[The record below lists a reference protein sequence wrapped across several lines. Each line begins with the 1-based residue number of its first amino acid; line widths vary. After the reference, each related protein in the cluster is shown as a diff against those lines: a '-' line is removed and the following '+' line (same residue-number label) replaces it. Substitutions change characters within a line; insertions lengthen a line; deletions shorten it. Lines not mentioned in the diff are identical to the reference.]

1 MLPELAGL
9 NTEGWIVLM
18 AKSLCGLGAFM
29 AMVMIAETW
38 GDQDIPQGLRIARGP
53 IMLSFLLI
61 FFGQLVTI
69 PTYPDLAAE
78 ARVMLNLATATLGAV
93 TAFLFYYYSK
103 PAGEVKHGA
112 EAKQES

>member
-1 MLPELAGL
+1 
-9 NTEGWIVLM
+9 M

-69 PTYPDLAAE
+69 PTYPDL
-78 ARVMLNLATATLGAV
+78 GAV